1 MEFLSSKYFL
11 IYLFVQFLF
20 TGFFI
25 NTLNKLFFKNKIELN
40 LNQSIFFLPLFTFV
54 GRKFKLKTNLPD
66 GYDKV
71 TVEIENFIF
80 ILNPIYLL
88 IGRVHFSYGN
98 LKNPNMNYL
107 NFIPSM
113 KKIKYL
119 PKISQVIIK
128 RFYLKNGFMDI
139 EDRSVFPIYKVKIEK
154 LLLKKSYIDFAIP
167 YKVLFNSKQAY
178 CRIGSGYVK
187 SSEKKNTGRLDVK
200 GLTWGEIISLQGLPI
215 WFLNNHL
222 NMHVDFVN
230 FNKESHFAGV
240 VNFEKLKDETG
251 EIFERKKKIE
261 FSFRVNWK
269 EYRLP
274 FDLALKKSVSSLL
287 VGLNYVGVLSFGI
300 RLVISTINN
309 LLLNIETP
317 KEEKKVV

>member
-1 MEFLSSKYFL
+1 MEILSSKYFL
-11 IYLFVQFLF
+11 IFLFLQFIF

-25 NTLNKLFFKNKIELN
+25 NTLNKLLFNKNIELS
-40 LNQSIFFLPLFTFV
+40 LNQCIFLLPFFTFI
-54 GRKFKLKTNLPD
+54 GRKFKLKTNLPK
-66 GYDKV
+66 GYDIV
-71 TVEIENFIF
+71 SVEIESFIF

-88 IGRVHFSYGN
+88 IGRVHFSFVS
-98 LKNPNMNYL
+98 LKNPSMNYL
-107 NFIPSM
+107 NFVSSM

-128 RFYLKNGFMDI
+128 RLFVKNGFMDI

-154 LLLKKSYIDFAIP
+154 LILKRSLIDFAIP
-167 YKVLFNSKQAY
+167 FKVLFNSKLAY

-200 GLTWGEIISLQGLPI
+200 GLTWGEIISLQGLPL

-222 NMHVDFVN
+222 NLHLNFVN
-230 FNKESHFAGV
+230 FNKESHFTGAI
-240 VNFEKLKDETG
+240 NFEKLKDETG

-261 FSFRVNWK
+261 FSYRVNWR

-274 FDLALKKSVSSLL
+274 FDLALKKSVSALL

-300 RLVISTINN
+300 RIVISTINN
-309 LLLNIETP
+309 LLLNIETQKP
-317 KEEKKVV
+317 EES